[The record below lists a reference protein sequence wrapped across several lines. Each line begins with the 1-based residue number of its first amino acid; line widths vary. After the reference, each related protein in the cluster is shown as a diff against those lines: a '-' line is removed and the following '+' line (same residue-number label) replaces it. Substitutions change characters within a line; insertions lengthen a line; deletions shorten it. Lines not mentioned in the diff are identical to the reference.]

1 MNQKEWDRMIGQE
14 LYDPFNVHDDS
25 FQRVHAAQ
33 RKFNASDDLPEK
45 QFIAKKINDWLTA
58 CVEESGAFF
67 LNTIE
72 AGRPKSRPISFHMLK
87 DGVNYFGVGAMKEVY
102 RQMQEN
108 SYVEIYGLMGKGKLF
123 FRYYGKAVFE
133 QGDELAQEALAQ
145 PGYPVMKKIYT
156 PESGNRFAVFHLEDA
171 TAEKR
176 AMMSVLETWNL

>member
-1 MNQKEWDRMIGQE
+1 MT
-14 LYDPFNVHDDS
+14 
-25 FQRVHAAQ
+25 
-33 RKFNASDDLPEK
+33 EK
-45 QFIAKKINDWLTA
+45 QIIAKKIDDWLNA
-58 CVEESGAFF
+58 CVDESGAFF

-72 AGRPKSRPISFHMLK
+72 NGRPKSRPVSFHMLK

-108 SYVEIYGLMGKGKLF
+108 PYGEICGLMGKGKLF

-133 QGDELAQEALAQ
+133 KGDELSQEALAQ

-156 PESGNRFAVFHLEDA
+156 PESGNHFAVFHLEDA